1 MIDTQ
6 DQLKEFLP
14 ALRKTDWIGLDTEA
28 DSLHSYPEKLC
39 LLQISLPGTD
49 VLIDPLASLD
59 VAPLRSLQMR
69 YEMRKGVLSV
79 VQTVSTTDYLLQWG
93 EQQLRFGK
101 DNARGQS
108 ASAGASSAGS
118 GCPAIGRS
126 NLTVATLTHVTR
138 IVFQGTRA
146 VGVRCVRWPPP
157 CSRTFSGV
165 MRAVM
170 RAHSWRRLWSHCLL
184 PCSHPCRYRRG
195 STDTAYLR
203 RQPELVRR
211 FP

>member
-1 MIDTQ
+1 M
-6 DQLKEFLP
+6 
-14 ALRKTDWIGLDTEA
+14 AAAYLRE
-28 DSLHSYPEKLC
+28 DSCAGNGDK
-39 LLQISLPGTD
+39 
-49 VLIDPLASLD
+49 
-59 VAPLRSLQMR
+59 
-69 YEMRKGVLSV
+69 
-79 VQTVSTTDYLLQWG
+79 
-93 EQQLRFGK
+93 
-101 DNARGQS
+101 
-108 ASAGASSAGS
+108 GASSAGS